1 MSEQVNERWV
11 EAAYENFQ
19 EAVENEDITLA
30 KSIIA
35 DTQELGFKQE
45 AQIMNAELRQATEEK
60 AL

>member
-1 MSEQVNERWV
+1 M